1 MRLSTVRLMTTLAL
15 TLLMMPLA
23 SDAEQPAK
31 LYRIG
36 ILGATSAAAYAPFI
50 SAFREGLHDLGHV
63 EGKDIVID
71 SRWAEGRYDR
81 LPDLAAELVR
91 LQVDLIVTHGPV
103 ASRAA
108 KEATPTIPIVMA
120 VVGDAVASELVA
132 SLARPGGNLT
142 GSSFLLPELTVK
154 RVEFLKEAMP
164 GATRVAVLVN
174 PANPVFPLLLN
185 AMAPTAQSLGME
197 LQAIE
202 VRAADELEQAFA
214 SIAQWPAHA
223 LAVTED
229 AVFLT
234 HAKRIAELAA
244 ERRLPT
250 IGFTQ
255 YAEAGGFMSY
265 GPNLPALW
273 RRAAYYVDRIMKGA
287 TPADLPVEQPMK
299 LDLVINLKTAQ
310 ALGIT
315 IPPSLLLLAD
325 EVIQ

>member
-164 GATRVAVLVN
+164 GVTRVAVLVN

-197 LQAIE
+197 LRAIE
-202 VRAADELEQAFA
+202 VRATNELEQAFA

-234 HAKRIAELAA
+234 HAKRLAELAA
-244 ERRLPT
+244 ARRVPT
-250 IGFTQ
+250 IGFTA
-255 YAEAGGFMSY
+255 YTEAGGLMSY

>member
-1 MRLSTVRLMTTLAL
+1 MTRPTLGLLLTLAL
-15 TLLMMPLA
+15 SLLVAPLA
-23 SDAEQPAK
+23 PEAQQPAK

-36 ILGATSAAAYAPFI
+36 ILGATSASAYAPFI

-63 EGKDIVID
+63 EGEHIVID
-71 SRWAEGRYDR
+71 YRWAEGRYDH
-81 LPDLAAELVR
+81 LPALAAELVR

-108 KEATPTIPIVMA
+108 KEATPTIPIVIA

-132 SLARPGGNLT
+132 NLARPGGNIT

-154 RVEFLKEAMP
+154 RVELLKEAMP
-164 GATRVAVLVN
+164 GVTRVAVLVS

-185 AMAPTAQSLGME
+185 AMEPTAQSLGME

-202 VRAADELEQAFA
+202 VRAADELGQAFA

-244 ERRLPT
+244 ERRVPT

-255 YAEAGGFMSY
+255 YTEAGGSCPT
-265 GPNLPALW
+265 GPTCRLCGVVRPT
-273 RRAAYYVDRIMKGA
+273 M
-287 TPADLPVEQPMK
+287 
-299 LDLVINLKTAQ
+299 
-310 ALGIT
+310 
-315 IPPSLLLLAD
+315 
-325 EVIQ
+325 